1 MAQQQS
7 WQDDD
12 VTVLGKVTTAFGI
25 KGWIKVYSF
34 TQPMANILGHSTWL
48 LKRDGQW
55 QPVKLLDGQKQGKGL
70 VARLQGVND
79 RNDALALSQTEIA
92 IPTAELPEPDE
103 DEHYWF
109 QLIGLK
115 VVNTDGELL
124 GQVKELFE
132 SGGGNQVVTVVGC
145 EGSIDQQRRMIPYVG
160 AIVLDV
166 DLEKG
171 QLLVDWQ
178 ADF

>member
-1 MAQQQS
+1 MVQQVSDQEL
-7 WQDDD
+7 D

-25 KGWIKVYSF
+25 KGWVKVYSF
-34 TQPMANILGHSTWL
+34 TDPMVNILEYPSWL
-48 LKRDGQW
+48 LKCDGRW
-55 QPVKLLDGQKQGKGL
+55 RTFKVLDGQQQGKGL
-70 VARLQGVND
+70 VARLQGVSD
-79 RNDALALSQTEIA
+79 RDAALALSQVEIG

-115 VVNTDGELL
+115 VKNTEGELL

-132 SGGGNQVVTVVGC
+132 SGGGNQVMTLTGC
-145 EGSIDQQRRMIPYVG
+145 EGSIDQQKRMIPYVG
-160 AIVLDV
+160 AIVLEV
-166 DLEKG
+166 DLDKG
-171 QLLVDWQ
+171 ELLVDWQ